1 MISENFSKAI
11 EKINNN
17 DTSVLQELIKSRDV
31 EIDDE
36 DEHGMTLLQHAAF
49 KGKKDICQLLLDLVS
64 LTMFNVSM
72 LLIWLTFYS
81 FKGADANGGH
91 HEHKYTS
98 LHFAAVWKFRYLS
111 TITSVWL

>member
-1 MISENFSKAI
+1 LISLKNELIAKESRKMISENFSNAI

-17 DTSVLQELIKSRDV
+17 DTSGLQELIKSRDV

-72 LLIWLTFYS
+72 LLI
-81 FKGADANGGH
+81 
-91 HEHKYTS
+91 
-98 LHFAAVWKFRYLS
+98 
-111 TITSVWL
+111 

>member
-1 MISENFSKAI
+1 LISLKNELIAKESRKMISENFSNAI

-17 DTSVLQELIKSRDV
+17 DTSGLQELIKSRDV

-49 KGKKDICQLLLDLVS
+49 KGKQDICQLFLDLVS

-72 LLIWLTFYS
+72 LLI
-81 FKGADANGGH
+81 
-91 HEHKYTS
+91 
-98 LHFAAVWKFRYLS
+98 
-111 TITSVWL
+111 